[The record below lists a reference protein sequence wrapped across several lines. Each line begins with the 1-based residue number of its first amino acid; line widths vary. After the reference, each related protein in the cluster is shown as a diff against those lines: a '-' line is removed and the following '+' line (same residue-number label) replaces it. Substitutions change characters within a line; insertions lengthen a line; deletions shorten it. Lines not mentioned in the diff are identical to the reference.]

1 MIPGLI
7 SKGGRLPTE
16 KEIPHNIVAVMC
28 EGMENAMSI
37 GQMLM
42 SAEEMKKVQKGVG
55 VKVYTYLGDETW
67 NIK

>member
-16 KEIPHNIVAVMC
+16 KEIPHNIVAVLC
-28 EGMENAMSI
+28 EGLENAIAI
-37 GQMLM
+37 GQMQM
-42 SAEEMKKVQKGVG
+42 SAEEMKNKEKGIG
-55 VKVYTYLGDETW
+55 IKVYTYLGDSTW